1 MDILLGIPPAPKLL
15 IGVACCLC
23 ATSLVVEAEEVLGP
37 DARWVRVYGW
47 VQIGEKL
54 AEADQWPLALGSYL
68 EAEFQLKILMRSAPN
83 FEPEMV
89 NYRFDWLKNEIP
101 RLKKK
106 LVGNEHDIMAKY
118 LDFISSFEQGQSERF
133 NNQFE
138 KALSTLNYTKVLLDE
153 LIAERPAEFKMAM
166 TSQHDLL
173 LDSIDW
179 LNSQLNHR
187 ATLVTPSVIVDQS
200 YLGSTRFVNEDDLP
214 AGVPSLTI
222 SGDLFPSTLANTAA
236 LSFEKKSGAA
246 SAIQPGGEEVIS
258 PFREN
263 ERSDVPMSCKEVQL
277 PGAGE

>member
-1 MDILLGIPPAPKLL
+1 M
-15 IGVACCLC
+15 
-23 ATSLVVEAEEVLGP
+23 
-37 DARWVRVYGW
+37 
-47 VQIGEKL
+47 
-54 AEADQWPLALGSYL
+54 
-68 EAEFQLKILMRSAPN
+68 
-83 FEPEMV
+83 
-89 NYRFDWLKNEIP
+89 
-101 RLKKK
+101 
-106 LVGNEHDIMAKY
+106 MAKY

-133 NNQFE
+133 NDQFE

-214 AGVPSLTI
+214 AGVPPLTI

-236 LSFEKKSGAA
+236 LRFEKKFGAA

-263 ERSDVPMSCKEVQL
+263 ELPDVPMSCKEGQP
-277 PGAGE
+277 PGAGD